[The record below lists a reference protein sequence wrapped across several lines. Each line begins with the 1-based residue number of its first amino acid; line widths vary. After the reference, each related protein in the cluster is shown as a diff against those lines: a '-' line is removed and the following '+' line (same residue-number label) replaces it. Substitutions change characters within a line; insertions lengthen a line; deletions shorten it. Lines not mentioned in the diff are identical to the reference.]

1 MAWPPMIGAFPGV
14 GLTGS
19 LVGPSAARALRAG
32 ATGRVGAVFERSL
45 YLALDSG
52 WIAVGGPG
60 LGGGPLNLVC
70 APGPDAPLSAIVAP
84 GAAVRI
90 TASACQA
97 GSLTVA
103 IAGVTAWR
111 PAPVGAWTKAS
122 LAHGLAAVGDVVRQC
137 RPAASG
143 LIGHVFPELGP
154 VLPAAAAPLRRLS
167 EMLAGA
173 RFDPGAIVPL
183 IGLGPGLTPSGD
195 DYLGGV
201 LVALALTARLPLR
214 DRLWQA
220 LVPGL
225 GERTS
230 AISAAHLAAAAEGF
244 GCAALHEVLGA
255 LLTGAGDRLPAAVA
269 ALARVGHT
277 SGWDALA
284 GAIAALRVVGDDL
297 AAR

>member
-1 MAWPPMIGAFPGV
+1 
-14 GLTGS
+14 
-19 LVGPSAARALRAG
+19 
-32 ATGRVGAVFERSL
+32 ERSL

-183 IGLGPGLTPSGD
+183 IGLGPGLTPSGG
-195 DYLGGV
+195 DYLCGV
-201 LVALALTARLPLR
+201 LVALALTARPPLR
-214 DRLWQA
+214 GRLWHA
-220 LVPGL
+220 P
-225 GERTS
+225 
-230 AISAAHLAAAAEGF
+230 
-244 GCAALHEVLGA
+244 
-255 LLTGAGDRLPAAVA
+255 GAGVRGAARAPTAAPLPARAP
-269 ALARVGHT
+269 
-277 SGWDALA
+277 
-284 GAIAALRVVGDDL
+284 
-297 AAR
+297 